1 MISSVTV
8 LTLVCVGCGVSVKVK
23 TTYPEK
29 YTPEV
34 RSQWQCCKCHPGKL
48 CISKNAVSKPAV
60 PQGGKKEE
68 RKMGVQ
74 LTNEQ
79 REVLITSLKI
89 PTTWKKQLLE
99 KIPTD
104 TTVEDVVAAVEEH
117 IDANVRTK
125 SEGWDPEKKKAV
137 MKKEVRAKI
146 VRTLK
151 KEFDIAVTL
160 A

>member
-1 MISSVTV
+1 
-8 LTLVCVGCGVSVKVK
+8 
-23 TTYPEK
+23 
-29 YTPEV
+29 
-34 RSQWQCCKCHPGKL
+34 
-48 CISKNAVSKPAV
+48 V

-104 TTVEDVVAAVEEH
+104 TTVENVVAAVEEH

-125 SEGWDPEKKKAV
+125 AEGWDPEKKRAV
-137 MKKEVRAKI
+137 MKKEVRSKI

-151 KEFDIAVTL
+151 KEFDIAITL
-160 A
+160 T